1 MTEQIKVE
9 YLDHMGSDLDVAN
22 AARVSFKAHSH
33 GEIDAISGMQL
44 GAPTA
49 SDKALIQFLARGMTG
64 REYADLLWKITEAS
78 APEDVEHLINQYRR
92 TPTHRSPFNHCYAK
106 FRVSAPITVARQL
119 VKHEYLPWNEVSRRY
134 VTDDLEV
141 FEPKIWRAAAAN
153 VKQGSSSEEVEHVWA
168 VQWQY
173 RDATTDAVKAYRDMT
188 EDDGVCPELARGVLP
203 QHLMTTWIWSG
214 SLGAFAKMCV
224 LRLDDHAQE
233 ESTEVAR
240 QINDVMGGLFP
251 TSWTALM
258 KYGV

>member
-1 MTEQIKVE
+1 MTDQIKVE

-33 GEIDAISGMQL
+33 GEIDVISGMQL
-44 GAPTA
+44 GAPTTA
-49 SDKALIQFLARGMTG
+49 DKRLIDFLARGMSSSDYT
-64 REYADLLWKITEAS
+64 RLIYEIMNCS
-78 APEDVEHLINQYRR
+78 VPEDVDRLINQYRR

-141 FEPKIWRAAAAN
+141 FEPTIWRAAAAN
-153 VKQGSSSEEVEHVWA
+153 VKQGSSAEEVENPRTVH
-168 VQWQY
+168 WQHE
-173 RDATTDAVKAYRDMT
+173 DATNDARQVYKDMT
-188 EDDGVCPELARGVLP
+188 IAEGVCPELARGVLP

>member
-1 MTEQIKVE
+1 MTDQIKVE

-33 GEIDAISGMQL
+33 GEIGLISGMPL
-44 GAPTA
+44 GVPTQE
-49 SDKALIQFLARGMTG
+49 DKRLINFLARGMSSSDYTALI
-64 REYADLLWKITEAS
+64 REIMDCSIL
-78 APEDVEHLINQYRR
+78 EDVENLINQYRR

-153 VKQGSSSEEVEHVWA
+153 VKQGSSAEEVENPRA
-168 VQWQY
+168 VQWQHENIT
-173 RDATTDAVKAYRDMT
+173 AAALGAYREMSNV
-188 EDDGVCPELARGVLP
+188 DGVCPELARGVLP

-240 QINDVMGGLFP
+240 QVNDVMGGLFP
-251 TSWTALM
+251 TAWTALM